1 MDPNISY
8 AAFHRLM
15 CTHNMYIYNYV
26 LLYVMYICIYIYTMF
41 HLSTWRFVHHTLAI
55 RFRAMNQLQ
64 DCHPDTTALARGDEG
79 CLGLK
84 VRHWVPTG
92 YPQNGDLRQLREIW
106 GIWWWTMMNLTSG
119 LWKEHAIVGQIH
131 SSSER
136 FWKYPAADRDKGAWT
151 RNSPKCLIS

>member
-1 MDPNISY
+1 
-8 AAFHRLM
+8 
-15 CTHNMYIYNYV
+15 MY
-26 LLYVMYICIYIYTMF
+26 

-84 VRHWVPTG
+84 MRHWVPTG

-106 GIWWWTMMNLTSG
+106 GIWWWTMINLTSG

-131 SSSER
+131 ITSSASNFLRLKDSESIQLPTGIKVHER
-136 FWKYPAADRDKGAWT
+136 EIHQNVLLVSVGFASWMQCR
-151 RNSPKCLIS
+151 ISLTTCTASFSALWVRHW